1 MSGEPAPVVFPS
13 QLAHKHG
20 LDEWWPMLLE
30 RSAETFVP
38 GKAPVERFYRCQRVG
53 CTETVRIEAES
64 LRPLA

>member
-1 MSGEPAPVVFPS
+1 MTDQRAPAVFPT

-30 RSAETFVP
+30 RSAETLEP
-38 GKAPVERFYRCQRVG
+38 GKAPVERFYRCQKVG
-53 CTETVRIEAES
+53 CTEMVRIDAEA